1 MLCRVAC
8 DLPAGEQ
15 PGVAAG
21 IFRLL
26 SSGSRPGAQT
36 PHNHSPAPLCRGRLT
51 PPLLADAEPPQPQPE
66 QRQPDPPPA
75 ASPPPAAALSRTSSR
90 DEQAR
95 ADVKACLA
103 QLEKLTGESGRL
115 HALETKSARKAQV
128 DLIAVRP
135 NPYPCRQIL
144 GCVGFPRR
152 VLSGGSC
159 GGAVAASRGG
169 GGV

>member
-1 MLCRVAC
+1 MRAALET
-8 DLPAGEQ
+8 LP
-15 PGVAAG
+15 P
-21 IFRLL
+21 
-26 SSGSRPGAQT
+26 
-36 PHNHSPAPLCRGRLT
+36 
-51 PPLLADAEPPQPQPE
+51 PPLLADAEPPQPQPQPE
-66 QRQPDPPPA
+66 QRQPDPPPPA

-128 DLIAVRP
+128 DLIAVSP
-135 NPYPCRQIL
+135 GPVPTPVPIPADL
-144 GCVGFPRR
+144 GCGGFPRG
-152 VLSGGSC
+152 LSGGLC